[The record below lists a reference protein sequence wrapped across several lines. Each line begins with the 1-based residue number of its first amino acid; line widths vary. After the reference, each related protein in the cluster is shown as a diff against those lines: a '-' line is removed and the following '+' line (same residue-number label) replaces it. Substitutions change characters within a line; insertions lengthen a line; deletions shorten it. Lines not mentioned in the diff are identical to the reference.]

1 MREFALDKYDS
12 SYWDHCAFF
21 YNLAATDGPG
31 EKPLSEAETSMKKT
45 CLCLTLLLWP
55 SLLPAQEPRFIRLK
69 EQQGQAA
76 ALEVAVTRYANKDKS
91 VMVDLVGV
99 VHIGDRAY
107 YKKLNERFGQYD
119 AVLYELVAPPGT
131 EVPKG
136 GKSDSPFAI
145 LHTLFSTVLDLDSQL
160 ACIDYKRKNFVH
172 ADLSFEAMKEAARDR
187 GEDGLTLGLSLL
199 ADVLRQQNV
208 TARKKNER
216 RPAPEV
222 DLVEALA
229 NPNLLKRELAKQ
241 LAGGADLGQTLQTL
255 LVADRNKE
263 ACRVLTRQLVDGKKK
278 LAIFYGAAH
287 MPDFDRR
294 LRDEFGLTRQSQE
307 WLTAW
312 DLRDDPDAATR
323 RIRSLLE
330 RALEE
335 ALTPRE

>member
-1 MREFALDKYDS
+1 
-12 SYWDHCAFF
+12 
-21 YNLAATDGPG
+21 
-31 EKPLSEAETSMKKT
+31 MKKT
-45 CLCLTLLLWP
+45 CLALILLISP
-55 SLLPAQEPRFIRLK
+55 SLLQAQEPKFIRLK
-69 EQQGQAA
+69 EQDGQVA
-76 ALEVAVTRYANKDKS
+76 ALEVAVTRYVNKDKS
-91 VMVDLVGV
+91 VTVDLVGV
-99 VHIGDRAY
+99 VHIGDKAY

-131 EVPKG
+131 QVPKG

-145 LHTLFSTVLDLDSQL
+145 LHMLFSTVLDLDSQL
-160 ACIDYKRKNFVH
+160 ARIDYQRKNFVH
-172 ADLSFEAMKEAARDR
+172 ADLSFEAMKEAARER

-199 ADVLRQQNV
+199 ADVLRQQNLA
-208 TARKKNER
+208 ARNKKNDR

-312 DLRDDPDAATR
+312 DLRDDPDAARR
-323 RIRSLLE
+323 RIQSLLE

>member
-1 MREFALDKYDS
+1 MR
-12 SYWDHCAFF
+12 
-21 YNLAATDGPG
+21 
-31 EKPLSEAETSMKKT
+31 KT
-45 CLCLTLLLWP
+45 CLGVMLLIWP
-55 SLLPAQEPRFIRLK
+55 SLLQAQEPRFIRLK
-69 EQQGQAA
+69 EQDGKVT
-76 ALEVAVTRYANKDKS
+76 ALEVAVTRYTNKDKS
-91 VMVDLVGV
+91 VTVDLVGV
-99 VHIGDRAY
+99 VHIGDRPY
-107 YKKLNERFGQYD
+107 YKTLNERFEQYD

-131 EVPKG
+131 KVPKG
-136 GKSDSPFAI
+136 GKSDSPFALI
-145 LHTLFSTVLDLDSQL
+145 HTLISTLLDLDNQL
-160 ACIDYKRKNFVH
+160 ACIDYRRKNFVH
-172 ADLSFEAMKEAARDR
+172 ADLSFEAMKEAARER

-199 ADVLRQQNV
+199 ADVLRQQNLA
-208 TARKKNER
+208 ARKKKEA
-216 RPAPEV
+216 RPAPDV

-278 LAIFYGAAH
+278 VAIFYGAAH

-294 LRDEFGLTRQSQE
+294 LRDEFGLTRQGQE

-312 DLRDDPDAATR
+312 DLRDDPDAASR

-335 ALTPRE
+335 ALTPPK